1 MQSRIENLRCLKMKI
16 EKIFRKIPDFQK
28 VILDTILFESKYP
41 VLFTCKNDK
50 DIYLFICCLVNSEKI
65 KWIGTRTTYDNLI
78 DLLENKITIRDAFLN
93 VTNNKIMIEY
103 DGKEVEYELKK
114 SSEIP
119 DEVLP
124 TVGEYMDAEEGEYE
138 EEIVEFQKRNK
149 NIEYVIQPQ
158 ISKFLILRYKAV
170 SVLRVEKDSEIAL
183 DTKDVF
189 RYPIGTIHNQKVNL
203 V

>member
-1 MQSRIENLRCLKMKI
+1 MKI

-50 DIYLFICCLVNSEKI
+50 DIYLFICFFANSEKI

-78 DLLENKITIRDAFLN
+78 ELLENKITIRDAFLN
-93 VTNNKIMIEY
+93 VTTNKIMIEY

-170 SVLRVEKDSEIAL
+170 SVLRVEKDSEIDL

-203 V
+203 A

>member
-1 MQSRIENLRCLKMKI
+1 METK
-16 EKIFRKIPDFQK
+16 FRKISNFQK

-50 DIYLFICCLVNSEKI
+50 DIYLFICCFVNFEKI
-65 KWIGTRTTYDNLI
+65 KWIGRRTTYDNLI

-93 VTNNKIMIEY
+93 GTNNKIMIEY

-119 DEVLP
+119 DEILP

-138 EEIVEFQKRNK
+138 YKRICQNW
-149 NIEYVIQPQ
+149 
-158 ISKFLILRYKAV
+158 R
-170 SVLRVEKDSEIAL
+170 R
-183 DTKDVF
+183 
-189 RYPIGTIHNQKVNL
+189 
-203 V
+203 

>member
-1 MQSRIENLRCLKMKI
+1 MKVSI
-16 EKIFRKIPDFQK
+16 Q
-28 VILDTILFESKYP
+28 
-41 VLFTCKNDK
+41 C
-50 DIYLFICCLVNSEKI
+50 YLHAN
-65 KWIGTRTTYDNLI
+65 NLI

-170 SVLRVEKDSEIAL
+170 SVLRVEKDSEIDL

-203 V
+203 A